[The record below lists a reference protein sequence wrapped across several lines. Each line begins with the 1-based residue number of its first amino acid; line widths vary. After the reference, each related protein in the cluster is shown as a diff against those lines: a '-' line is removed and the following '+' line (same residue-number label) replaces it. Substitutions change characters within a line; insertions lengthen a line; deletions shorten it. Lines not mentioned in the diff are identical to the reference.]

1 MSQKCSLPSGRFI
14 PRWSVVIVMIMGVE
28 VGMGVG
34 VTLPGLGPC
43 DMAGK
48 GIVTLLWQAA
58 SGILSTA
65 GLSGASARVLVGP
78 LLSRSCTGIANNLV
92 KLQESD
98 LKAPVF
104 QAGDKKSFLVWGWGS
119 RER

>member
-28 VGMGVG
+28 VGMGLG

-43 DMAGK
+43 DMADK

-58 SGILSTA
+58 SGIWSAA

-92 KLQESD
+92 RLLIDTILSVLRCILVDGSKVAPES
-98 LKAPVF
+98 
-104 QAGDKKSFLVWGWGS
+104 S
-119 RER
+119 